1 MIIKKTNAED
11 DWIVL
16 KLTGIW
22 MLGEDTYLQGVLLD
36 CQEQDNVF
44 EVGETYAI
52 GMTKT
57 IEVLSE

>member
-1 MIIKKTNAED
+1 MIIKKTYAED

-16 KLTGIW
+16 KLTDIW
-22 MLGEDTYLQGVLLD
+22 MLGEYTYLQGVLLD
-36 CQEQDNVF
+36 CQDPDNVF

-52 GMTKT
+52 VMTKD

>member
-1 MIIKKTNAED
+1 MIIKKTYAED

-16 KLTGIW
+16 KLTDIW
-22 MLGEDTYLQGVLLD
+22 MLDEYTYLQGVLLD
-36 CQEQDNVF
+36 CQDPDNVF

-52 GMTKT
+52 CMTKD

>member
-1 MIIKKTNAED
+1 
-11 DWIVL
+11 
-16 KLTGIW
+16 

>member
-1 MIIKKTNAED
+1 MIVKKTYSED

-16 KLTGIW
+16 KLTDLW
-22 MLGEDTYLQGVLLD
+22 MLGESTYLQGVLLD
-36 CQEQDNVF
+36 CQDPENAF

-52 GMTKT
+52 RMSND

>member
-1 MIIKKTNAED
+1 MIIKKTYTEY

-16 KLTGIW
+16 KLTDIW
-22 MLGEDTYLQGVLLD
+22 MLGEDTYLEGVLLD
-36 CQEQDNVF
+36 CQDPDNVF

-52 GMTKT
+52 GITKD

>member
-1 MIIKKTNAED
+1 MIIKKTYAEN

-16 KLTGIW
+16 KLTDLW
-22 MLGEDTYLQGVLLD
+22 MLGEYTYLQGVMLD
-36 CQEQDNVF
+36 CQDPDNVF

-52 GMTKT
+52 VMTKD

>member
-1 MIIKKTNAED
+1 MIIKNTYAED

-16 KLTGIW
+16 KLTDIW
-22 MLGEDTYLQGVLLD
+22 TLGEHTYLQGVLLE
-36 CQEQDNVF
+36 CQDPDNVF

-52 GMTKT
+52 GMTKN